1 MQLKLTMGNIE
12 DQKQAIEALKN
23 VKTTWEDLLNEA
35 KVQDRDAAL
44 EYEELYDSNSP
55 VTALILYIYQVS
67 SPKIPFPSL
76 HLTSPN
82 FLPPLNFISS
92 ISHFES

>member
-44 EYEELYDSNSP
+44 EDEELEDPNSP

-67 SPKIPFPSL
+67 
-76 HLTSPN
+76 
-82 FLPPLNFISS
+82 
-92 ISHFES
+92 